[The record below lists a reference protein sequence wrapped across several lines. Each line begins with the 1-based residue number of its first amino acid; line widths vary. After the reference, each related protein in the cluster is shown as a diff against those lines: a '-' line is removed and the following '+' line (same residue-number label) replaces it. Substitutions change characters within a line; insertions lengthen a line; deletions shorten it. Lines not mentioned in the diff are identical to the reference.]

1 VLPFFVNSLSVNS
14 QLILPCLTNREP
26 DIVCVFFPS
35 ENNTSLPFEDST
47 YFFVFEL
54 TLSSVIVLEKL
65 CEEEELKE
73 EELDSAWLDDSPKSN
88 PVIQSSI
95 ATFFIYSNPYGV

>member
-1 VLPFFVNSLSVNS
+1 MLPFFVNSLSVNS

-26 DIVCVFFPS
+26 DSVCVFFPS

-73 EELDSAWLDDSPKSN
+73 EERLN
-88 PVIQSSI
+88 EVIKENLKKI
-95 ATFFIYSNPYGV
+95 KIEGKE